1 MSFTG
6 IMAAVIA
13 VLVIA
18 LGVSGYL
25 LKQSYEDNGTLKAS
39 NAQLNAAIA
48 AKVEA
53 TKSRA
58 QTNQAVRKM
67 AQPEKLE
74 KLQ

>member
-1 MSFTG
+1 M
-6 IMAAVIA
+6 
-13 VLVIA
+13 
-18 LGVSGYL
+18 
-25 LKQSYEDNGTLKAS
+25 LKQQIEDNGTLKAS
-39 NAQLNAAIA
+39 NAQLNAAIN

-74 KLQ
+74 KLK